1 MPSDSKITSPTDS
14 NTAFP
19 VNSRVVVGLAL
30 PMTLAYLSTPL
41 LGIVDTAVIGQL
53 SNAALIGGIA
63 VGAIIFDIIFNGF
76 NFLRLSTTGLT
87 AQALGRKDS
96 KEQQAIYYRAVVLAG
111 LLGLLTIALSKPF
124 LEAGLYFINPS
135 AEVEAAVRTYFT
147 IRVLA
152 TPFSLINYTVL
163 GWFLGLGKSGTG
175 LLIQTVLNGLNII
188 FNVTLV
194 LYYDFGIAGIAW
206 GTFLA
211 EALIAVAGC
220 LMVQMQIRKRF
231 ELEERPSRKRV
242 FDRTALI
249 RMFSLNRDIM
259 IRSFA
264 LLFAFSFFT
273 AQGARQ
279 GDLLLAA
286 NALLMHFFIT
296 GGYFLDG
303 LAVAAEQLSGRA
315 IGAQYRKGFEQSV
328 RLTIVWGFAMAAV
341 LTFIFWFWGGHLI
354 DIMTTEPNVRELAR
368 TYLPFAALTP
378 VLAALAFIMDGLF
391 IGATWSRDMRNMMLL
406 SLILFLLAWWILL
419 PLYGNA
425 GLWIALWI
433 FVSARGILLWY
444 ICRKRI
450 SESFV

>member
-1 MPSDSKITSPTDS
+1 MAADSDLTSQ
-14 NTAFP
+14 TASQQTFP

-30 PMTLAYLSTPL
+30 PMTLAYLSTPI

-53 SNAALIGGIA
+53 SDAALIGGIA
-63 VGAIIFDIIFNGF
+63 VGALIFDIIFNGF

-96 KEQQAIYYRAVVLAG
+96 KEQQAIYYRAVMLAG
-111 LLGLLTIALSKPF
+111 ALGLLTIALSKPF
-124 LEAGLYFINPS
+124 LEAGLYFIGPS

-194 LYYDFGIAGIAW
+194 LYYDFGVAGIAW

-211 EALIAVAGC
+211 EALIAIAGC
-220 LMVQMQIRKRF
+220 LMVQMEIRKRF
-231 ELEERPSRKRV
+231 DVEERPSRKRV
-242 FDRTALI
+242 FDRMALI

-286 NALLMHFFIT
+286 NAILMHFFIT

-315 IGAQYRKGFEQSV
+315 IGAHYRKGFEQSA
-328 RLTIVWGFAMAAV
+328 RLTILWGYGMAAV
-341 LTFIFWFWGGHLI
+341 LTLFFWFCGGYLI

-368 TYLPFAALTP
+368 FYLPFAALTP
-378 VLAALAFIMDGLF
+378 VLATMAFIMDGLF

-406 SLILFLLAWWILL
+406 SLMLFLASWWVLM
-419 PLYGNA
+419 PLYGNV

-433 FVSARGILLWY
+433 FVSARGGLLWY
-444 ICRKRI
+444 ISRKRV
-450 SESFV
+450 SESFA